1 MGDIISG
8 ATRMG
13 NQPTYDELMQ
23 QIEALEKELK
33 HQRQAYDERTQ
44 TESLLFSL
52 IESLPLNVFSKDKE
66 GRFIL
71 ANRQYCQTVGK
82 STEEILGRTDDD
94 FHPPEMAR
102 KYRLDDRA
110 VMDSR
115 QVVALEEEHR
125 TTCGTAMDVSV
136 IKAPLYNRQREVT
149 GVLGVFW
156 DISQRKRTER
166 ALYES
171 EKQFRELVDLLP
183 QSIYEFS
190 LDGRITFANQSAL
203 RTFGYTQEDLD
214 AGLHIRDLLIEEDQE
229 RVRADIARSDDLRRR
244 LGAEYTARHRDGRP
258 FPVVTYTSP
267 IRKDGRTVGIRGI
280 AIDQTDIRNLEERLK
295 IAQKMEAVGQLA
307 GGVAHDL
314 NNLLSPILGYA
325 EILMDDLAPQDLNRP
340 AIQSIQEAGQ
350 KARDLVQQLLA
361 FARKQP
367 LQITTINLNH
377 VVSGFE
383 KLLRR
388 SIREDILITI
398 DLTEI
403 PALIRA
409 DAGQI
414 EQVIMNLAVN
424 AQDSMPKGGRLTL
437 ETAVIDLDESYAHEH
452 PGVTPGRHAMLSL
465 SDTGHGIPHA
475 HRDRIFDPFFTTKER
490 DKGTGLGLSTVYG
503 IVKQHHGD
511 IWLYSEPDQGTTF
524 KIFFPAAN
532 GHAEPIAARQEDRQA
547 NRGTETIMVV
557 EDNTMLRDMAQKIL
571 ERYGYRVLIA
581 GSGDECLRRL
591 TTHDGPVHLLLTD
604 VVMPEMNGR
613 ELYARLAPLRPDL
626 KVLYM
631 SGYTDNVI
639 LHHGVLEAGIDF
651 IQKPFSVQGLAS
663 KIRMILDKNA

>member
-1 MGDIISG
+1 
-8 ATRMG
+8 MG

-23 QIEALEKELK
+23 QIETLEEELK
-33 HQRQAYDERTQ
+33 HQRQAYDEQTQ
-44 TESLLFSL
+44 TQSLLFSL
-52 IESLPLNVFSKDKE
+52 IDSLPLNVFSKDKK

-71 ANRQYCQTVGK
+71 ANRQYCQTVAK
-82 STEEILGRTDDD
+82 SAEEILGRTDDD

-190 LDGRITFANQSAL
+190 LDGKITFANQSAL

-214 AGLHIRDLLIEEDQE
+214 AGLHIRDLLTEEDHQ
-229 RVRADIARSDDLRRR
+229 RVRDDIARSDDLRRR

-325 EILMDDLAPQDLNRP
+325 EILLDDLAPQDLNRP
-340 AIQSIQEAGQ
+340 AIESIQEAGQ

-465 SDTGHGIPHA
+465 SDTGQGIPHA

-532 GHAEPIAARQEDRQA
+532 GHAEPIAARQDDRQA

-581 GSGDECLRRL
+581 GSGDECLQRL

>member
-1 MGDIISG
+1 
-8 ATRMG
+8 MG
-13 NQPTYDELMQ
+13 NQPTYEDLMQ
-23 QIEALEKELK
+23 QIVQLEEELQQ
-33 HQRQAYDERTQ
+33 QRQAYDDQTQ
-44 TESLLFSL
+44 TRSLFLSL
-52 IESLPLNVFSKDKE
+52 IDSLPLNIFSKDKK

-82 STEEILGRTDDD
+82 SMEEILGRTDDD

-102 KYRLDDRA
+102 KYRRDDRT

-115 QVVALEEEHR
+115 QVTALEEEHR
-125 TTCGTAMDVSV
+125 TIAGTTMDVSV
-136 IKAPLYNRQREVT
+136 IKAPLYNRQRDVN

-156 DISQRKRTER
+156 DISLRKQAER
-166 ALYES
+166 ALHES
-171 EKQFRELVDLLP
+171 EKRFRELVELLP
-183 QSIYEFS
+183 QSIFEFG
-190 LDGRITFANQSAL
+190 LGGRILFANQSAL
-203 RTFGYTQEDLD
+203 HTFGYHQEDLD
-214 AGLHIRDLLIEEDQE
+214 NGLNIRDLLAEEDHQ
-229 RVRADIARSDDLRRR
+229 RVRADIAQADDRPRRS
-244 LGAEYTARHRDGRP
+244 GTEYTARHRDGRH
-258 FPVVTYTSP
+258 FPVIAYTNP
-267 IRKDGRTVGIRGI
+267 IRKGGHTIGIRGI
-280 AIDQTDIRNLEERLK
+280 VIDLTDIRNLEKRLN

-325 EILMDDLAPQDLNRP
+325 EILLDDIAPQDSNRP
-340 AIQSIQEAGQ
+340 AIQSIQNAGQ

-367 LQITTINLNH
+367 LQITTIDLNQI
-377 VVSGFE
+377 VSGFE
-383 KLLRR
+383 TLLRR
-388 SIREDILITI
+388 SIREDILIAI
-398 DLTEI
+398 DLTEV
-403 PALIRA
+403 PALIQA

-424 AQDSMPKGGRLTL
+424 AQDAMPKGGHLTL
-437 ETAVIDLDESYAHEH
+437 ETAVIGLDENYVKEH
-452 PGVTPGRHAMLSL
+452 PGVTPGRHVMLSL
-465 SDTGHGIPHA
+465 SDTGQGIPHA
-475 HRDRIFDPFFTTKER
+475 HRERIFDPFFTTKER

-503 IVKQHHGD
+503 IVKQHQGD

-532 GHAEPIAARQEDRQA
+532 GQAKPIAAHQDNRQA
-547 NRGTETIMVV
+547 ARGTETIMVV
-557 EDNTMLRDMAQKIL
+557 EDNAMLRDMAQKIL
-571 ERYGYRVLIA
+571 ERHGYNVLVA
-581 GSGDECLRRL
+581 GNGEDCLQRL

-639 LHHGVLEAGIDF
+639 LQHGVLEADIDF
-651 IQKPFSVQGLAS
+651 IQKPFSVQGLAN
-663 KIRMILDKNA
+663 KIRMILDRPTK

>member
-1 MGDIISG
+1 
-8 ATRMG
+8 MG
-13 NQPTYDELMQ
+13 NQPTYDELTHKIAQ
-23 QIEALEKELK
+23 LEQELER
-33 HQRQAYDERTQ
+33 RQHDYHKA
-44 TESLLFSL
+44 TESQALFLSL
-52 IESLPLNVFSKDKE
+52 IDSLPLNVFSKDKK

-71 ANRQYCQTVGK
+71 ANRQYCHTVGK
-82 STEEILGRTDDD
+82 SNADIIGRTDDD
-94 FHPPEMAR
+94 FHPPEMAH
-102 KYRLDDRA
+102 KYRRDDRS
-110 VMDSR
+110 VMESG
-115 QVVALEEEHR
+115 QATTIEEEHR
-125 TTCGTAMDVSV
+125 TTSGTAMHVNV
-136 IKAPLYNRQREVT
+136 IKAPLYNHHREVT

-156 DISQRKRTER
+156 DISLRKQAEH
-166 ALYES
+166 ALLES
-171 EKQFRELVDLLP
+171 EKRFRELVDLLP
-183 QSIYEFS
+183 QSIYEFD
-190 LDGRITFANQSAL
+190 LDGRILFANQSAL

-214 AGLHIRDLLIEEDQE
+214 KGLNIQNLLSASDHL
-229 RVRADIARSDDLRRR
+229 RVKANIARANDLRRR
-244 LGAEYTARHRDGRP
+244 AGIDYTARHRDGHL
-258 FPVVTYTSP
+258 FPVITYTSP
-267 IRKDGRTVGIRGI
+267 IRKDGHTVGLRGI
-280 AIDQTDIRNLEERLK
+280 AIDQTDIHNLEERLK

-307 GGVAHDL
+307 GGIAHDL

-325 EILMDDLAPQDLNRP
+325 EILLDDLAPQDLNRP
-340 AIQSIQEAGQ
+340 AIQSIQDAGQ

-367 LQITTINLNH
+367 LQITTIDLNH

-388 SIREDILITI
+388 SIREDIMIAI
-398 DLTEI
+398 ELTEI

-437 ETAVIDLDESYAHEH
+437 ETAVIDLDENYAKEH
-452 PGVTPGRHAMLSL
+452 PGVTPGRHVMLSL
-465 SDTGHGIPHA
+465 SDTGQGIPPA
-475 HRDRIFDPFFTTKER
+475 LRERIFDPFFTTKER

-503 IVKQHHGD
+503 IVKQHHGN
-511 IWLYSEPDQGTTF
+511 IWLYSEPEQGTTF
-524 KIFFPAAN
+524 KIFFPTVD
-532 GHAEPIAARQEDRQA
+532 GHAEPIAARQVAQPVDQ
-547 NRGTETIMVV
+547 GTETIMVV

-571 ERYGYRVLIA
+571 ERCGYRVLIS
-581 GSGDECLRRL
+581 GSGEECLQRL

-613 ELYARLAPLRPDL
+613 ELYARIATLFPDI

-651 IQKPFSVQGLAS
+651 IQKPFSVQGLAN

>member
-1 MGDIISG
+1 
-8 ATRMG
+8 MG
-13 NQPTYDELMQ
+13 NQPTYEELMQ
-23 QIEALEKELK
+23 QIEALKEELK
-33 HQRQAYDERTQ
+33 HQRQAYDDQTQ
-44 TESLLFSL
+44 TQSLFLSL
-52 IESLPLNVFSKDKE
+52 IDSLPLNVFSKDQK

-82 STEEILGRTDDD
+82 STEEILGRTDED

-102 KYRLDDRA
+102 KYRRDDCG

-115 QVVALEEEHR
+115 QATTLEEEHR
-125 TTCGTAMDVSV
+125 TTGGTTMDVSV
-136 IKAPLYNRQREVT
+136 IKAPLYNRQMEVT

-156 DISQRKRTER
+156 DISQRKQTER

-171 EKQFRELVDLLP
+171 EKRFRALVNLLP

-214 AGLHIRDLLIEEDQE
+214 AGLHIQALLIEEDHQ
-229 RVRADIARSDDLRRR
+229 RVQADIARADDLHRR
-244 LGAEYTARHRDGRP
+244 LGTEYTARHRDGHP
-258 FPVVTYTSP
+258 FPVVAYTSP
-267 IRKDGRTVGIRGI
+267 IRKAGHTIGIRGI

-325 EILMDDLAPQDLNRP
+325 EILLDDLAPQDLNRP

-350 KARDLVQQLLA
+350 KARNLVQQLLA

-367 LQITTINLNH
+367 LKITTINLND

-398 DLTEI
+398 NLSEI

-409 DAGQI
+409 DVGQI

-465 SDTGHGIPHA
+465 NDTGQGIPHT

-511 IWLYSEPDQGTTF
+511 IWLHSEPDQGTSF

-532 GHAEPIAARQEDRQA
+532 GHAEPIAARQGARQA
-547 NRGTETIMVV
+547 DRGTETIMVV

-581 GSGDECLRRL
+581 ASGDECLQRL
-591 TTHDGPVHLLLTD
+591 TTHDDPVHLLLTD

-639 LHHGVLEAGIDF
+639 LHHGVLEARIDF

-663 KIRMILDKNA
+663 KIRMVLDKNA

>member
-1 MGDIISG
+1 
-8 ATRMG
+8 MG

-23 QIEALEKELK
+23 QIGQLEEELK
-33 HQRQAYDERTQ
+33 HQRQAYDEQAQTQ
-44 TESLLFSL
+44 SLFLSL
-52 IESLPLNVFSKDKE
+52 IDSLPLNIFSKDKN

-71 ANRQYCQTVGK
+71 ANRQYCHTVGK
-82 STEEILGRTDDD
+82 SMTDILGRTDED

-102 KYRLDDRA
+102 KYRSDDRA
-110 VMDSR
+110 VMDSL
-115 QVVALEEEHR
+115 QVTVLEEEHR
-125 TTCGTAMDVSV
+125 TTGGMTMDVRV

-156 DISQRKRTER
+156 DISQRKQTER
-166 ALYES
+166 ALHES
-171 EKQFRELVDLLP
+171 EKRFRELVDLLP
-183 QSIYEFS
+183 QSIYEFN
-190 LDGRITFANQSAL
+190 LDGRITFANKSAL

-214 AGLHIRDLLIEEDQE
+214 TGLNIRNLLTEEDHQ
-229 RVRADIARSDDLRRR
+229 RVQTDIARADDLHRR
-244 LGAEYTARHRDGRP
+244 LGTEYTARHRDGHP
-258 FPVVTYTSP
+258 FPVVAYTSP
-267 IRKDGRTVGIRGI
+267 IRKDGHTIGIRGI
-280 AIDQTDIRNLEERLK
+280 AIDQTDIRNLEERLN

-325 EILMDDLAPQDLNRP
+325 EILLDDLAPQDLNRP

-388 SIREDILITI
+388 SIREDILIAI
-398 DLTEI
+398 DLTET

-437 ETAVIDLDESYAHEH
+437 ETAVIDLDENYADDH

-465 SDTGHGIPHA
+465 SDTGQGIPHA

-524 KIFFPAAN
+524 KIFFPAVN
-532 GHAEPIAARQEDRQA
+532 GHAEPIATRLGARQPDQ
-547 NRGTETIMVV
+547 GSETIMVV

-581 GSGDECLRRL
+581 GSGEECLQRL

-639 LHHGVLEAGIDF
+639 LHHGVLEVGIDF
-651 IQKPFSVQGLAS
+651 IQKPFSVQGLAN
-663 KIRMILDKNA
+663 KVRMILDKNA

>member
-1 MGDIISG
+1 
-8 ATRMG
+8 MG

-23 QIEALEKELK
+23 QIEALEQELK
-33 HQRQAYDERTQ
+33 HQRQAYDEQTQ
-44 TESLLFSL
+44 TQSLFLSL
-52 IESLPLNVFSKDKE
+52 IDSLPLNVFSKDKK

-82 STEEILGRTDDD
+82 PMTDILGRTDDD

-102 KYRLDDRA
+102 KYRRDDRA

-115 QVVALEEEHR
+115 QATTLEEEHR
-125 TTCGTAMDVSV
+125 TNSGTTMDVCV

-156 DISQRKRTER
+156 DISQRKQTER

-171 EKQFRELVDLLP
+171 EKRFRELVDLLP

-203 RTFGYTQEDLD
+203 RTFGYTEEDLD
-214 AGLHIRDLLIEEDQE
+214 TGLHIRELLIEADHQ
-229 RVRADIARSDDLRRR
+229 RAQTDISRIDDLRRR
-244 LGAEYTARHRDGRP
+244 LGTEYTARHRDGRP

-267 IRKDGRTVGIRGI
+267 IRKDDQTIGIRGI

-325 EILMDDLAPQDLNRP
+325 EILLDDLAPQDLNRP

-388 SIREDILITI
+388 SIREDILIAI
-398 DLTEI
+398 DLTKTS
-403 PALIRA
+403 PLIRA

-437 ETAVIDLDESYAHEH
+437 ETAVVDLDESYAHEH

-465 SDTGHGIPHA
+465 SDTGQGIPHA

-532 GHAEPIAARQEDRQA
+532 GNAEPIADRQDTRQA
-547 NRGTETIMVV
+547 DRGTETIMVV

-581 GSGDECLRRL
+581 GSGDECLQRL

-651 IQKPFSVQGLAS
+651 IQKPFSVQGLAN

>member
-1 MGDIISG
+1 MGATISG

-13 NQPTYDELMQ
+13 NQPTYDQLMQ
-23 QIEALEKELK
+23 QIEELEEELK
-33 HQRQAYDERTQ
+33 HQRQAYDEQAQTQ
-44 TESLLFSL
+44 SLFLSL
-52 IESLPLNVFSKDKE
+52 IDSLPLNVFSKDKK

-82 STEEILGRTDDD
+82 SIEEILGRTDGD

-102 KYRLDDRA
+102 KYRRDDRA
-110 VMDSR
+110 VMDSQ
-115 QVVALEEEHR
+115 QVTSLEEEHR
-125 TTCGTAMDVSV
+125 TTGRTTMDVSV

-156 DISQRKRTER
+156 DISQRKETER
-166 ALYES
+166 ALHES
-171 EKQFRELVDLLP
+171 EKRFRELVDLLP

-190 LDGRITFANQSAL
+190 LDGKITFANQSAL
-203 RTFGYTQEDLD
+203 RTFGYTQGDLD
-214 AGLHIRDLLIEEDQE
+214 AGLHIQSLLTEEDHQ
-229 RVRADIARSDDLRRR
+229 RVQADIARADNLHRR
-244 LGAEYTARHRDGRP
+244 LGTEYTARHRDGHP
-258 FPVVTYTSP
+258 FPVVAYTSP
-267 IRKDGRTVGIRGI
+267 IRKDGHTIGIRGI
-280 AIDQTDIRNLEERLK
+280 AIDQTDIWNLEERLK

-325 EILMDDLAPQDLNRP
+325 EILLDDLAPQDLNRP

-437 ETAVIDLDESYAHEH
+437 ETAVIDLDESYAQEH
-452 PGVTPGRHAMLSL
+452 PGVTPGQHVMLSL
-465 SDTGHGIPHA
+465 SDTGQGIPHA

-511 IWLYSEPDQGTTF
+511 IWLYSEPNQGTTF

-532 GHAEPIAARQEDRQA
+532 GHAEPITARQGARQA
-547 NRGTETIMVV
+547 DRGTETIMVV

-581 GSGDECLRRL
+581 GSGDECLQRL

-663 KIRMILDKNA
+663 KIRLILDKNA

>member
-1 MGDIISG
+1 
-8 ATRMG
+8 MG
-13 NQPTYDELMQ
+13 NQPTYDQLMQ
-23 QIEALEKELK
+23 QIEKLEEELK
-33 HQRQAYDERTQ
+33 HQRQAYDEQTQ
-44 TESLLFSL
+44 TQSLFLSL
-52 IESLPLNVFSKDKE
+52 IDSLPLNVFSKDKK

-82 STEEILGRTDDD
+82 SIEEILGRTDGD

-102 KYRLDDRA
+102 KYRRDDRS
-110 VMDSR
+110 VMDSQ
-115 QVVALEEEHR
+115 QVTSLEEEHR
-125 TTCGTAMDVSV
+125 TTGGTTMDVSV
-136 IKAPLYNRQREVT
+136 IKAPLYNRQRDVT

-156 DISQRKRTER
+156 DISQRKETER
-166 ALYES
+166 ALHES
-171 EKQFRELVDLLP
+171 ENRFRELVDLLP

-214 AGLHIRDLLIEEDQE
+214 AGLHIQALLIEEDHQ
-229 RVRADIARSDDLRRR
+229 RVQADIARADDLHRR
-244 LGAEYTARHRDGRP
+244 LGTEYTARHRDGRP
-258 FPVVTYTSP
+258 FPVVAYTSP
-267 IRKDGRTVGIRGI
+267 IRKDGHTIGIRGI

-325 EILMDDLAPQDLNRP
+325 EILLDDLAPQDLNRP

-350 KARDLVQQLLA
+350 KARNLVQQLLA

-388 SIREDILITI
+388 SIREDILIAI

-437 ETAVIDLDESYAHEH
+437 ETAVMDLDENYAKEH
-452 PGVTPGRHAMLSL
+452 PGVTPGRHVMLSL
-465 SDTGHGIPHA
+465 SDTGQGIPPA
-475 HRDRIFDPFFTTKER
+475 LRDRIFDPFFTTKER

-503 IVKQHHGD
+503 IVKQHQGD

-532 GHAEPIAARQEDRQA
+532 GHAEPIAARQDDRQA

-581 GSGDECLRRL
+581 GSGDECLQQL
-591 TTHDGPVHLLLTD
+591 TTHDGTVHLLLTD

-651 IQKPFSVQGLAS
+651 IQKPFSVQGLAN